1 MSNPMR
7 TIAVLGTGYVGLVS
21 GTCYAEIGNNVIC
34 CDIDRQK
41 IERLSRNIV
50 TIYEPGLEEL
60 IRKNVNAGKLSFTD
74 NIGKAIRSADIVYI
88 AVGTPMLEDGEADLS
103 YVREAAR
110 TIGQHMNG
118 YKVVVTKSTVPIGTN
133 RLIDRLIREHLPEP
147 GTEFDVVSNPE
158 FLREGSAIRDCMNME
173 RAIIGADSE
182 RGADSIIQL
191 HQPFDTQ
198 IVLTDWE
205 SAEMIKYASN
215 TFLAT
220 KISFVNSLANLCER
234 FGADIEDVA
243 IGMGLDS
250 RIGGKFLQAGIG
262 YGGSCFPKD
271 TYALKHMAGSVEY
284 EFKILDATIETN
296 RSQRLLVL
304 DKLES
309 ALGGLDKQRIAVL
322 GASFKPN
329 TNDLR
334 EAPSLT
340 LIPEM
345 LGKGASVHVYDPAA
359 LDELADR
366 FGADVRYYHDVYEAV
381 AGSHALLILTE
392 WKQIVDMD
400 LDRVKALMVRP
411 IIVDGRNCFHPGAM
425 RAKGFSYYSVGRA
438 PVISPISLP
447 VQV

>member
-1 MSNPMR
+1 V
-7 TIAVLGTGYVGLVS
+7 IGTGYVGLVS

-41 IERLSRNIV
+41 IERLARNIV

-60 IRKNVNAGKLSFTD
+60 IRKNANAGKLSFTD
-74 NIGKAIRSADIVYI
+74 DIGKAIRSADIVYI
-88 AVGTPMLEDGEADLS
+88 AVGTPMLENGEADLS

-110 TIGQHMNG
+110 MIGQHMND

-133 RLIDRLIREHLPEP
+133 RLIDRLIREHLLEP

-173 RAIIGADSE
+173 RAIIGAASE
-182 RGADSIIQL
+182 RAANSIVQL

-198 IVLTDWE
+198 IVVTDWE

-234 FGADIEDVA
+234 FGADIEEVA

-271 TYALKHMAGSVEY
+271 TYALKHMADNVEY

-296 RSQRLLVL
+296 HSQRFLVL

-345 LGKGASVHVYDPAA
+345 LDKGAFVHVYDPAA

-366 FGADVRYYHDVYEAV
+366 FGADVRYHHDVYEAV
-381 AGSHALLILTE
+381 AGSDALLILTE
-392 WKQIVDMD
+392 WKQILDMD
-400 LDRVKALMVRP
+400 LDRVKALMARP
-411 IIVDGRNCFHPGAM
+411 IIVDGRNCFHPSAM
-425 RAKGFSYYSVGRA
+425 RAKEFSYYSVGRA